1 MRRLTATALLLATA
15 ACLREPDP
23 FEYTEPALSLHGVL
37 RADETGVRLS
47 LFRSPTQG
55 SVEEVD
61 AQVTLSGAGTTLALA
76 RVAGAEPDVCYSSE
90 FSREGAPVF
99 PGCYAG
105 TLPQPA
111 APGSHWTLTADVAG
125 EQTATGSTVIPAPPA
140 VLRPAAGTRVTFVR
154 YGQEPG
160 EFEVE
165 WQTASAPRVEIRVS
179 EGTAFHNGARV
190 QGSTCFVA
198 HRQVQAAVGQP
209 SGSRRVVVDD
219 VYCYSGPGGEIAWD
233 SAAVPVT
240 VTAFDS
246 AYAEF
251 ALHGRSVTSGHRGA
265 SLQGA
270 YGVFGSAAST
280 RREVIL
286 VPRL

>member
-1 MRRLTATALLLATA
+1 MRRLTAPVLLLATA

-23 FEYTEPALSLHGVL
+23 FEFTEPALSIHSVV
-37 RADETGVRLS
+37 RADEAGVRLI
-47 LFRSPTQG
+47 LFRSSTANQG
-55 SVEEVD
+55 IEPVN
-61 AQVTLSGAGTTLALA
+61 AQVTLSSGATSVPLAPA
-76 RVAGAEPDVCYSSE
+76 AGAQAASCYSPE
-90 FSREGAPVF
+90 FTSIDNPP

-111 APGSHWTLTADVAG
+111 APGSHWTLAADVAG
-125 EQTATGSTVIPAPPA
+125 GQTATGSTVIPAPPA
-140 VLRPAAGTRVTFVR
+140 VLSPAPGTRVTFVR

-160 EFEVE
+160 EFDVE
-165 WQTASAPRVEIRVS
+165 WQTPSAPRVEIHVA

-190 QGSTCFVA
+190 QGSICFVA
-198 HRQVQAAVGQP
+198 HQPVAAAVGQP
-209 SGSRRVVVDD
+209 SGSRRVQVDD
-219 VYCYSGPGGEIAWD
+219 VYCHSGPGGEILWD

-286 VPRL
+286 IPRQ